1 MTFIFI
7 HKVYD
12 GWVGKAK

>member
-12 GWVGKAK
+12 GWVDKAK